1 MKNIDLCVLFFV
13 HNIGSL
19 KQVHQCL
26 FLLISCLITD
36 KVTDK
41 VGFELKLMISLK
53 GFGLN

>member
-13 HNIGSL
+13 HNVVSF